1 MKKKIKS
8 YRLFIIIPVLFL
20 MTIGFASIVI
30 SSNFNGEMMLNRHEY
45 GAHYENVYDT
55 FNNTKYVNLYSLSND
70 GKTITVTP
78 TFNDVGDEYYVY
90 AELVNDSDVAIEITN
105 VKITKEDS
113 VSAIIA
119 ASIHNNSTGS
129 DLKTG
134 EKIQPH
140 SRVALAFYTRLYLYS
155 TLDETYLNKGEI
167 STTVTYEIEF
177 KNVNQSYIN
186 DYYLGVHQPT
196 EYMNSRA
203 LLFDSTSRNEYSGMY
218 LYAPTENDE
227 HPIFFYRGNNKV
239 LNHAYFAGHC
249 WKIIRTTSNGNVKL
263 LYNGDLD
270 ANGYCLYHDYHVT
283 IPGFSMQILSNTNTD
298 EDTYY
303 QNIDGVNKVNT
314 WYENNLS
321 SYSDYIVDEPFC
333 ETPMP
338 KEGFSKEDI
347 NLECTNGHQFSVAT
361 GELTY
366 PIAAVDIM
374 ELVFAGFSNTYISTY
389 QADYSEYYWFNSNCE
404 YYILGSYTYSNRRVP
419 LEYYRYDSIDLLR
432 YSRDSS
438 AYRPVIHVTDDIF
451 NYGSGSIYDPYRIE
465 QGGF

>member
-1 MKKKIKS
+1 MKKIMKS
-8 YRLFIIIPVLFL
+8 YKLFIIIPVLFL

-30 SSNFNGEMMLNRHEY
+30 SSNFNGEMMLTSNEY
-45 GAHYENVYDT
+45 GAHYENVYDM
-55 FNNTKYVNLYSLSND
+55 FNSTQYVNLYSLGND

-78 TFNDVGDEYYVY
+78 TFNDVGDQYYVY
-90 AELVNDSDVAIEITN
+90 AELVNDSDMAIEITN
-105 VKITKEDS
+105 VTITKEDS
-113 VSAIIA
+113 VSAIIY
-119 ASIHNNSTGS
+119 ASINNNSTGNG
-129 DLKTG
+129 LRVG
-134 EKIQPH
+134 EKLQPH
-140 SRVALAFYTRLYLYS
+140 SRVELAFCTRLYLDS
-155 TLDETYLNKGEI
+155 TLDETYLNKGEL
-167 STTVTYEIEF
+167 SATVTFEIEF
-177 KNVNQSYIN
+177 KNINQSYIN

-196 EYMNSRA
+196 KYMNSRS
-203 LLFDSTSRNEYSGMY
+203 LLFDSTSHTEYNGLY

-227 HPIFFYRGNNKV
+227 HPIFFYRGNNEV

-263 LYNGDLD
+263 LYNGDPD
-270 ANGYCLYHDYHVT
+270 ANGYCLYHDSHVT
-283 IPGFSMQILSNTNTD
+283 VPGFGIRLLRSINTD

-303 QNIDGVNKVNT
+303 QNMDGVNKVNT

-321 SYSDYIVDEPFC
+321 SYSNYIVDEPFC

-338 KEGFSKEDI
+338 EEGFSKEDI

-374 ELVFAGFSNTYISTY
+374 ELVFAGFNNTYISPG
-389 QADYSEYYWFNSNCE
+389 QAGYGEYYWFNSKCE
-404 YYILGSYTYSNRRVP
+404 YYILGSYTYSNKRSP
-419 LEYYRYDSIDLLR
+419 LEYYRYDSIDILK
-432 YSRDSS
+432 YYGDST

>member
-1 MKKKIKS
+1 MKKIMKS
-8 YRLFIIIPVLFL
+8 YKLFIIIPVLFL

-30 SSNFNGEMMLNRHEY
+30 SSNFNGEMMLTSNEY
-45 GAHYENVYDT
+45 SAHYENVYDM

-78 TFNDVGDEYYVY
+78 TFNDVGDQYYVY
-90 AELVNDSDVAIEITN
+90 AELVNDSDMAIEITN
-105 VKITKEDS
+105 VTMTKEDS
-113 VSAIIA
+113 VSAIIY
-119 ASIHNNSTGS
+119 ASINNNSTGNG
-129 DLKTG
+129 LRVG
-134 EKIQPH
+134 EKLQPH
-140 SRVALAFYTRLYLYS
+140 SRVELAFCTRLYLDS
-155 TLDETYLNKGEI
+155 TLDETYLNKGEL
-167 STTVTYEIEF
+167 SATVTYEIEF

-196 EYMNSRA
+196 EYMNSRS
-203 LLFDSTSRNEYSGMY
+203 LLFDSTSHNEYNGLY

-227 HPIFFYRGNNKV
+227 HPIFFYRGNNEV

-263 LYNGDLD
+263 LYNGDPD

-283 IPGFSMQILSNTNTD
+283 VPGFGIRLLRSINTD

-303 QNIDGVNKVNT
+303 QNMDGVNKVNT

-321 SYSDYIVDEPFC
+321 SYSNYIVDEPFC

-338 KEGFSKEDI
+338 EEGFSKEDI

-374 ELVFAGFSNTYISTY
+374 ELVFAGFNNTYISPG
-389 QADYSEYYWFNSNCE
+389 QAGYGEYYWFNSKCE
-404 YYILGSYTYSNRRVP
+404 YYILGSYTYSNKRSP
-419 LEYYRYDSIDLLR
+419 LEYYRYDSIDILK
-432 YSRDSS
+432 YYGDST